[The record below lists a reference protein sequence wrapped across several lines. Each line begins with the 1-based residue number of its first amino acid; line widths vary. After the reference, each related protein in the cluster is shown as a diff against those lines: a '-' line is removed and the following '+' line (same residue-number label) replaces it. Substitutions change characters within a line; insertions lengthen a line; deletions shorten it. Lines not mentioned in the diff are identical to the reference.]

1 MMKLEMTAELSGIDV
16 TLTQD
21 FVQFSVCGDYVSL
34 THDDIKTLTTL
45 LERYKSAL
53 KEAHG
58 G

>member
-1 MMKLEMTAELSGIDV
+1 MTANLDEVEVLFKSEVVELKVG
-16 TLTQD
+16 T
-21 FVQFSVCGDYVSL
+21 DYISL